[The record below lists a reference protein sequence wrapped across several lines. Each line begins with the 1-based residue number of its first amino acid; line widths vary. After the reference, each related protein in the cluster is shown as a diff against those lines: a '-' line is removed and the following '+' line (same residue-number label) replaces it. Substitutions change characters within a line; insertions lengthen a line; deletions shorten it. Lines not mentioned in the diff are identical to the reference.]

1 MAVTNT
7 LKIRQANSSDVDTA
21 VTLLLLSAHRVLTQI
36 FGNGD
41 KPTAEAY
48 LTYAWQHKRGQ
59 YGSDAHW
66 VAVDKD
72 TPVGLITV
80 WHNTMPKDFGKE
92 TLHSLN
98 TFFGIDEAAQVFSRS
113 ASITE
118 NLPPPVYQEVI
129 FGHLAVLPE
138 HQGRGIG
145 TQLVKHVEEHA
156 SFLEKRQCSLDVEK
170 TNTQAINF
178 YESLGYAAKALASTE
193 THAFIRMSK
202 NLPR

>member
-21 VTLLLLSAHRVLTQI
+21 VKLLLLSAHRVLTQI

-98 TFFGIDEAAQVFSRS
+98 TFFGIDEAGPGVLTLGINYRKPAAAPLSGSDIWPPCRVARVPGKGNRHPIGKTCRRSCQLSRK
-113 ASITE
+113 A
-118 NLPPPVYQEVI
+118 
-129 FGHLAVLPE
+129 AVLSGCGKN
-138 HQGRGIG
+138 QYTGY
-145 TQLVKHVEEHA
+145 Q
-156 SFLEKRQCSLDVEK
+156 FL
-170 TNTQAINF
+170 
-178 YESLGYAAKALASTE
+178 
-193 THAFIRMSK
+193 
-202 NLPR
+202 